1 MSTATMETAT
11 MEVDTRSAVATNGVG
26 DSVQTLEQRIA
37 ALEARLAEM
46 ESRIPKDKVTMVVFS
61 GDLDRVLAAF
71 IIASGAAAM
80 GQEVSM
86 FFTFWGLNALRKQ
99 RKLQGKKLTEKMMA
113 LMSPADTKH
122 MGVSKLNF
130 FGAGAVML
138 RQMMKEKNV
147 TSVEEL
153 IDLCAEMG
161 VKMVSCEMS
170 RDVMGIDPSE
180 LRPDVE
186 TGGVAAYLAD
196 ALESRV
202 TLFI

>member
-1 MSTATMETAT
+1 MNTAMLA
-11 MEVDTRSAVATNGVG
+11 VDQTGARSNIHANGQALSERV
-26 DSVQTLEQRIA
+26 A
-37 ALEARLAEM
+37 ALEAQLAAIQNRL
-46 ESRIPKDKVTMVVFS
+46 PKDKVTIVVFS

-71 IIASGAAAM
+71 VIASGAATL
-80 GQEVSM
+80 GQEVAM
-86 FFTFWGLNALRKQ
+86 FFTFWGLNALRRQ

-113 LMSPADTKH
+113 LMSPADTRG

-147 TSVEEL
+147 SSLEEL
-153 IDLCAEMG
+153 IELCAGMG

-170 RDVMGIDPSE
+170 RDVMGIAPEE
-180 LRPDVE
+180 LRPDIEV
-186 TGGVAAYLAD
+186 GGVAAYLAD
-196 ALESRV
+196 ALESKV